1 MNEEH
6 LNKKYNN
13 IINNDNYKRFVINQ
27 CKLQME
33 TKNYDKIYMA
43 IRDETVPEFAKICVI
58 DFIIDNHISSIY
70 MYTINYACSIKD
82 KPSRNRIFNYTIKEF
97 INNNLINDEI
107 IDRIIYM
114 NIIRDTKI
122 SHDLLKLMHDKYGQS
137 FFKKNF
143 RRFETVRQYCYTFND
158 QLNDYE
164 KETLFKKLHAK
175 TRLEYIDVSLKRVNF
190 SEKQQKE
197 LLSLKVLH
205 QLHM

>member
-13 IINNDNYKRFVINQ
+13 IINNDHYKRFVINQ

-33 TKNYDKIYMA
+33 TKNYDKIYMG

-82 KPSRNRIFNYTIKEF
+82 KQSRNRIFNY
-97 INNNLINDEI
+97 
-107 IDRIIYM
+107 RIIYM

>member
-82 KPSRNRIFNYTIKEF
+82 KQSRNRIFNYTIKEF

-114 NIIRDTKI
+114 NIIRDTK
-122 SHDLLKLMHDKYGQS
+122 
-137 FFKKNF
+137 
-143 RRFETVRQYCYTFND
+143 
-158 QLNDYE
+158 
-164 KETLFKKLHAK
+164 
-175 TRLEYIDVSLKRVNF
+175 
-190 SEKQQKE
+190 
-197 LLSLKVLH
+197 
-205 QLHM
+205 